1 MSNIADENDSA
12 LTWRVRRGVPA
23 HMTQPQLNQDTRRP
37 SRRERVREATLSEIK
52 RIARQHLVEHGAAGV
67 SLRAIAREMGM
78 TAPGLYR
85 YVSGIDALLVL
96 ITADMF
102 DELAD
107 AIIEADSGFP
117 EESTD
122 QRILASLR
130 AFRRWA
136 VEHRTEFA
144 VMFGPRTQLAPGVD
158 VSPALEAGRRFGAT
172 FFTLFDRLLAEQR
185 FALPDSEHI
194 TPELSHELRSFA
206 DTIGFSA
213 PHIPVEA
220 VSVLSSCWVRLYG
233 VVCMETFRHLNFVM
247 EDMEPL
253 FESELRA
260 VLTDLGVEYRPPE
273 CHGPTAT
280 SMSD

>member
-1 MSNIADENDSA
+1 
-12 LTWRVRRGVPA
+12 
-23 HMTQPQLNQDTRRP
+23 MTQPQLNRGAQRP
-37 SRRERVREATLSEIK
+37 SRRERVREATLVEIK
-52 RIARQHLVEHGAAGV
+52 GIARQHLVEHGAAGV
-67 SLRAIAREMGM
+67 SLRAVAREMGM

-107 AIIEADSGFP
+107 AIMEADASVP
-117 EESTD
+117 EEDTD
-122 QRILASLR
+122 RRILTSLR
-130 AFRRWA
+130 AFRQWA
-136 VEHRTEFA
+136 VGHRAEFA
-144 VMFGPRTQLAPGVD
+144 VMFGPRPQLPPGVD

-185 FALPDSEHI
+185 FTLPAGERIPPD
-194 TPELSHELRSFA
+194 LARELRSFA
-206 DTIGFSA
+206 GTIGFSA
-213 PHIPVEA
+213 PHVPVEA
-220 VSVLSSCWVRLYG
+220 VLVLSSCWVRLYG
-233 VVCMETFRHLNFVM
+233 VVCMEIFRHLNFVM

-253 FESELRA
+253 FESELRT

-273 CHGPTAT
+273 SYDPAAI